1 MQWTEIAPAS
11 YTKYAKAIQN
21 IDELKK
27 LSAERVK
34 KNSTFSMI
42 EENAKFLKQQR
53 DRTTLP
59 LNLEEYKAAQEK
71 IKEMNKK
78 FEDIK
83 KEIPELSPALL
94 KVDFPR
100 TETDTTYKKRSDEWL
115 KELKKDIYL
124 LESLAILKDMK

>member
-11 YTKYAKAIQN
+11 YTKYAKAVQN
-21 IDELKK
+21 LDELKK
-27 LSAERVK
+27 LSAERAK
-34 KNSTFSMI
+34 KNSIFIMI
-42 EENAKFLKQQR
+42 EESAKFLKQQR

-59 LNLEEYKAAQEK
+59 LNFEEYKAAQEK

-94 KVDFPR
+94 KADFPR
-100 TETDTTYKKRSDEWL
+100 TESDTTYKKRSDEWL
-115 KELKKDIYL
+115 KELKKDVYL